1 VVPRFRDTRSRRYYV
16 SCSSDL
22 IRDNSKN
29 NRIII
34 HN

>member
-1 VVPRFRDTRSRRYYV
+1 VPRFRDARSRRYYV
-16 SCSSDL
+16 TCSSDL
-22 IRDNSKN
+22 IRENSKN